1 MQSKMNDWHV
11 SAITSQLWLSM
22 AQDYWHHWEDVTV
35 GFGLGLAAA
44 YAFVRQH
51 FPPLTSARA
60 GEHLGVV
67 VMESLADGGAGLG
80 YQAQRAGYL
89 DLEAPAPPE
98 AGA

>member
-1 MQSKMNDWHV
+1 MYLTNLVKFGYL
-11 SAITSQLWLSM
+11 TG
-22 AQDYWHHWEDVTV
+22 QDYWHHWEDVTV

-60 GEHLGVV
+60 GEHLGL
-67 VMESLADGGAGLG
+67 EALADGGAGPG
-80 YQAQRAGYL
+80 FQRAGYL

-98 AGA
+98 SGA